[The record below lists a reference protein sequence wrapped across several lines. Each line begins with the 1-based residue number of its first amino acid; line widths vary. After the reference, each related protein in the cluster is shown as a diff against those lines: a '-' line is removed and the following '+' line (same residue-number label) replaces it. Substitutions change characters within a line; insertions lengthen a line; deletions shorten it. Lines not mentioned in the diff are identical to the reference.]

1 MTSKTQNPGLVKQ
14 IVVTWLFC
22 GTLDA
27 ISALVINPGATA
39 VGVFKYIA
47 GGFFGKKAATAGGT
61 EMVVYGV
68 LFHYFI
74 ALVFTVIFFRLYPF
88 LIKLLRNKILLAF
101 VIGILIWGVMNL
113 LVVPYLSH
121 IAQRPFKLVGV
132 LKNMAAL
139 IFAFGFPISFIAG
152 KYWRK

>member
-1 MTSKTQNPGLVKQ
+1 MTNKTQNPGLVNQ
-14 IVVTWLFC
+14 IVITWLLC
-22 GTLDA
+22 GTIDA

-47 GGFFGKKAATAGGT
+47 GGFFGKEAAAAGGT

-68 LFHYFI
+68 LLHYFI
-74 ALVFTVIFFRLYPF
+74 ALLFTFIFFRYYPF
-88 LIKLLRNKILLAF
+88 FIGLVRNKILLAF
-101 VIGILIWGVMNL
+101 TIGILIWVIMNL

-121 IAQRPFKLVGV
+121 IVQKPFKLAGV

-139 IFAFGFPISFIAG
+139 IVAFGFPISFIAG
-152 KYWRK
+152 KYWRH